1 MDRKIEMLKKHIDE
15 SSNKYIDLMVL
26 NENEN
31 YTNSKA

>member
-1 MDRKIEMLKKHIDE
+1 MDRKIEMLKKYIDE